1 MVRAC
6 LVYIFFK
13 LFFRTFFKNTKNNK
27 KVLSE
32 NSYLFFKFIIFFYV
46 FQEKENWKP
55 NKFHIFKNKIET
67 EVKIKGLKLIS
78 RLFSETQFGL

>member
-32 NSYLFFKFIIFFYV
+32 NSYLFFKFIFFFYV

-55 NKFHIFKNKIET
+55 NKFFIFFSISLFLRT
-67 EVKIKGLKLIS
+67 ENSLKKKQIYP
-78 RLFSETQFGL
+78 